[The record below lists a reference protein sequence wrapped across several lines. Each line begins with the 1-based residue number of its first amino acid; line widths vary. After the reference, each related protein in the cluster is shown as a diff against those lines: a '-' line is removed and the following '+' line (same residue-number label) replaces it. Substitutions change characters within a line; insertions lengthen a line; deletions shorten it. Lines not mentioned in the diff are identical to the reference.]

1 MYRRITINNRH
12 LSWLSVPARRL
23 FASSKRGGVFLLL
36 FLLQTCP
43 EKYLPAYYT
52 RKQTMKKFLLLIRE
66 DVSRLAQM
74 SEEEL
79 QQDIAEM
86 NSWVDELIKFDSF
99 VAGEPLENESKTVG
113 KALAT
118 DGPFIDSKEG
128 ISGYMIIQAENL
140 EQAAAIA
147 ALCPHIRE
155 GKISMEV
162 RPIMEI
168 PQES

>member
-1 MYRRITINNRH
+1 MNAHAPPICFKQTGRRFFVIIFTAN
-12 LSWLSVPARRL
+12 LSGKGLA
-23 FASSKRGGVFLLL
+23 
-36 FLLQTCP
+36 
-43 EKYLPAYYT
+43 AYYI
-52 RKQTMKKFLLLIRE
+52 RKRMMKKFLLLIRE
-66 DVSRLAQM
+66 DLNRLAQM
-74 SEEEL
+74 SEEEM

-86 NSWVDELIKFDSF
+86 NSWVEELVKFDSF

-147 ALCPHIRE
+147 AQCPHILQ

-168 PQES
+168 PQDS

>member
-1 MYRRITINNRH
+1 MPT
-12 LSWLSVPARRL
+12 RRL
-23 FASSKRGGVFLLL
+23 FASSKTGGVFLLS

-52 RKQTMKKFLLLIRE
+52 IKLMMKKFLLLIRE
-66 DVSRLAQM
+66 DMGRLAQM
-74 SEEEL
+74 SEEEM

-86 NSWVDELIKFDSF
+86 NGWVEELIKFDSF
-99 VAGEPLENESKTVG
+99 VGGEPLENESKTVG
-113 KALAT
+113 KPIAT
-118 DGPFIDSKEG
+118 DGPIIDSKEG

-147 ALCPHIRE
+147 SQCPHIVQ
-155 GKISMEV
+155 GKINMEV